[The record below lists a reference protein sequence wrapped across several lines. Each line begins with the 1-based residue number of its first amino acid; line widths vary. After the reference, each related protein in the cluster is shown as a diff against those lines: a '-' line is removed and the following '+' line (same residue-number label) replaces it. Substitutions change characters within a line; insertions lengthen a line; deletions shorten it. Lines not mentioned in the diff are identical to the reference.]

1 MKEFNYN
8 NYAEL
13 LKDVEDDLNS
23 GSDVTI
29 YMIDKDT
36 EIIVKELLKRPDMS
50 IAFLDYDVLD
60 YCDEE
65 YCVSV
70 VSNELFVAPAKD
82 RETDRYLYT
91 ETDVCYINGDCNS
104 ALLTKVDG
112 YKFIYNIVNND

>member
-13 LKDVEDDLNS
+13 LKDVEDDLNA

-29 YMIDKDT
+29 YAIGKDT
-36 EIIVKELLKRPDMS
+36 EIILKGLLNYSGMS

-70 VSNELFVAPAKD
+70 VSNELFVSHAKD
-82 RETDRYLYT
+82 RDKDRYLYT

-104 ALLTKVDG
+104 ALLPYIGG
-112 YKFIYNIVNND
+112 YKIIYNINDE